1 MSNFRLFVPLLVF
14 GLTILPS
21 ARADVCLR
29 SVSEALAV
37 SPEATS
43 GSVPFD
49 LTGTALADVSRII
62 PFRDETG
69 GIFLENKLTN
79 GVTWSAGDLIRV
91 RGDMT
96 VNPEERRFAFV
107 RHAEIL
113 EHRPPPSPVPASG
126 RKILD
131 GQYNFQFVTVKGV
144 VQGFQADDLDGR
156 YTWIALRTAR
166 GIVMG
171 AAHDAPFAGYDWHR
185 LVDAEVSFTG
195 LCRPASGWRHGFP
208 PHVILNTP
216 RDIRILHPQ
225 PDDPFLPDS
234 RQAMPALH
242 RHKLTGRALAA
253 TGSRCYIRTTG
264 NRFVEAEAA
273 HGSVLPP
280 VGSAL
285 SVAGFPETDGTRL
298 RLTEA
303 VFRTETNRTV
313 TQDAPQVLAF
323 DWLYTRGTIR
333 HGINTDFHGSLVT
346 LRGRV
351 SATVPDSES
360 RQSFGLTDG
369 KRLITVDCSGV
380 RAGLPP
386 DSAVVQVT
394 GILLAEFEPMRP
406 TIAFPVFRAFRLV
419 PRSPDDLL
427 IVRRPPWWTPMR
439 LLLALL
445 ALVLALV
452 GVLIWNRSLN
462 VRANRRGAELA
473 SEQIAHRAASLKIEE
488 RTRLA
493 VEIHDAI
500 SQTLTGIA
508 LLFDSAADEATTPS
522 LRRFFSVARQML
534 TSCRKELKGCLW
546 DLRTRTFE
554 EKDMTEALRRTLQ
567 PYAEEIR
574 LQVRFN
580 VPREI
585 LSESL
590 AHDIL
595 RIVRELVVNA
605 VRHGHAKNVTVAG
618 TRDGNAIG
626 FAVEDDGTGFDP
638 QSAPG
643 PRDGHFGL
651 QGIRERLKP
660 HRGTFALTAAH
671 PHGTRVRITL
681 NMGERDNAED

>member
-1 MSNFRLFVPLLVF
+1 MHCRFTTTLVLLLAVF
-14 GLTILPS
+14 SS
-21 ARADVCLR
+21 AGEDTCLR
-29 SVSEALAV
+29 SVTDALAV
-37 SPEATS
+37 SPEAMS
-43 GSVPFD
+43 GPVPFD
-49 LTGTALADVSRII
+49 LTGTALAFGHKTF
-62 PFRDETG
+62 PFRDETA
-69 GIFLENKLTN
+69 GIILENKTTN
-79 GVTWSAGDLIRV
+79 GVIWSGGDLIRV

-113 EHRPPPSPVPASG
+113 KHRPPPSPAPASG
-126 RKILD
+126 RKVLD
-131 GQYNFQFVTVKGV
+131 GQCNFQFVTVKGV
-144 VQGFQADDLDGR
+144 VQSVQADDLDGH
-156 YTWIALRTAR
+156 YTWIALRTTH

-171 AAHDAPFAGYDWHR
+171 AAHDAPFTGYDWHR

-195 LCRPASGWRHGFP
+195 LCRPATGWRHGFP

-225 PDDPFLPDS
+225 PADPFSSDL
-234 RQAMPALH
+234 RQTMPTLH
-242 RHKLTGRALAA
+242 RHKLTGHALAA

-273 HGSVLPP
+273 VGTVPPPAGST
-280 VGSAL
+280 L

-303 VFRTETNRTV
+303 VFRAETNRIV
-313 TQDAPQVLAF
+313 SQDVPQVLAF
-323 DWLYTRGTIR
+323 DRLYTRGNIH
-333 HGINTDFHGSLVT
+333 HGINTDFHGALVT
-346 LRGRV
+346 LCGRV
-351 SATVPDSES
+351 STTVPDGET
-360 RQSFGLTDG
+360 RQSFDLTDG
-369 KRLITVDCSGV
+369 KRLITVDCSGI
-380 RAGLPP
+380 RASLPP
-386 DSAVVQVT
+386 DSAIVQAT

-419 PRSPDDLL
+419 PRSPDDILT
-427 IVRRPPWWTPMR
+427 VRRPPWWTPIR
-439 LLLALL
+439 LLFALL
-445 ALVLALV
+445 ALVLALI
-452 GVLIWNRSLN
+452 GVLIWNRMLN

-522 LRRFFSVARQML
+522 LKRFFTVARQML

-605 VRHGHAKNVTVAG
+605 VRHGHARNVTVAG
-618 TRDGNAIG
+618 TRDGNAIC

-638 QSAPG
+638 RSAPG